1 MDAAAPPRRARRV
14 TRWTYLLLFLGTSLL
29 TLATVGAW
37 VETVLLDQE
46 QFVALTTGTLRAEDS
61 RDAIAR
67 ELVNVIEQNTRQLPA
82 AVREPLE
89 AAIAGLLKISLI
101 RTALELASTSLWQA
115 LFVDHGAIILD
126 VIPLHGFIN
135 QLIDFVDPTL
145 RALLG
150 AGGLPTEITLVEQGQ
165 LPDLEPYKN
174 FTLMGTFISTISGL
188 ALLIFV
194 FIRYFRVRPQLYQLL
209 QATGLLFI
217 AQGLFLVIIPWLAEG
232 LLVDTV
238 PGPTGQT
245 LTREAYGR
253 IIAELNEELVGHFVL
268 GIILLGI
275 GYLLARRWA
284 RPAPLPE
291 PAPEPAPSAGG

>member
-1 MDAAAPPRRARRV
+1 V

-61 RDAIAR
+61 RNAIAR

-82 AVREPLE
+82 VVREPLE
-89 AAIAGLLKISLI
+89 AAISGLLKISLI

-126 VIPLHGFIN
+126 IIPLHGFIN
-135 QLIDFVDPTL
+135 QLIDFVDPGL

-150 AGGLPTEITLVEQGQ
+150 GGLPTELTLVEQGQ

-174 FTLMGTFISTISGL
+174 FTLMGTFICTISGL
-188 ALLIFV
+188 ALLVFV
-194 FIRYFRVRPQLYQLL
+194 FIRYFRVRPQLYRLL
-209 QATGLLFI
+209 QATGLMFV

-253 IIAELNEELVGHFVL
+253 IIAELNAELVGHFVI
-268 GIILLGI
+268 GIVLVGV
-275 GYLLARRWA
+275 GYALARRWA
-284 RPAPLPE
+284 RPAPQPE
-291 PAPEPAPSAGG
+291 PAPEPAPSIGG

>member
-1 MDAAAPPRRARRV
+1 V

-61 RDAIAR
+61 RNAIAR

-89 AAIAGLLKISLI
+89 GAIAGLLKISLI

-126 VIPLHGFIN
+126 IIPLHGFIN
-135 QLIDFVDPTL
+135 QLIDFVDPAL

-150 AGGLPTEITLVEQGQ
+150 GGLPTELTLVEQGQ

-174 FTLMGTFISTISGL
+174 FTLMGTFICTIAGL
-188 ALLIFV
+188 ALLV
-194 FIRYFRVRPQLYQLL
+194 LVVIRYFRARPQLYRLL
-209 QATGLLFI
+209 QATGLMFV
-217 AQGLFLVIIPWLAEG
+217 AQGLFLVIIPWLAKG
-232 LLVDTV
+232 FVVDAV

-245 LTREAYGR
+245 LTREAYDR
-253 IIAELNEELVGHFVL
+253 VIAELNAELVGHFVI
-268 GIILLGI
+268 GIVLLGV
-275 GYLLARRWA
+275 GYALARRWT
-284 RPAPLPE
+284 RPVPLPE
-291 PAPEPAPSAGG
+291 PAPEPAPSIGG

>member
-1 MDAAAPPRRARRV
+1 MDDTAPPRPRRRV

-46 QFVALTTGTLRAEDS
+46 QFVSLTTGTLRAEDS
-61 RDAIAR
+61 RAAIAY

-82 AVREPLE
+82 VVREPLE
-89 AAIAGLLKISLI
+89 AAISGLLKISLI

-126 VIPLHGFIN
+126 VSVLHGFIN
-135 QLIDFVDPTL
+135 QLIDFIDPAL
-145 RALLG
+145 RALLA
-150 AGGLPTEITLVEQGQ
+150 AGGLPTQITLLEQGQ

-174 FTLMGTFISTISGL
+174 FTLLGTFISTLAGL
-188 ALLIFV
+188 ALLVFV
-194 FIRYFRVRPQLYQLL
+194 FIRYFRTRPEVYQLMRV
-209 QATGLLFI
+209 TGIFFV
-217 AQGLFLVIIPWLAEG
+217 AQGLFLVIVPWLSG
-232 LLVDTV
+232 RFLVDTV

-253 IIAELNEELVGHFVL
+253 IIAELNAELIGHFVI
-268 GIILLGI
+268 GIILFGA
-275 GYLLARRWA
+275 GYLLARR
-284 RPAPLPE
+284 RQRSEPAPVPE
-291 PAPEPAPSAGG
+291 PAGAATA